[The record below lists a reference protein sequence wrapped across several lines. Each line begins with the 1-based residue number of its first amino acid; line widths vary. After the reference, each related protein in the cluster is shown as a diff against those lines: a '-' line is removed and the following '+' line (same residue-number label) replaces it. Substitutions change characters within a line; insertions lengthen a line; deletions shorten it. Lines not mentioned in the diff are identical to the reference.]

1 MELYNLVLDGIKV
14 SKIGYRV
21 KTDKG
26 NVYDIHTKR
35 EISDVKVSGNIHG
48 ELSAGM
54 DIFRSSEGLIPVELR
69 EEKGRDR
76 NLTVETL
83 FSLIGSSLPGF
94 NCDVK
99 YGERL
104 SSSIK
109 IYNDL
114 NRRYYVKKLVR
125 SILKDDFH
133 LYELFGVRRTGKT
146 VSMYHIMDGL
156 LKGGVDLRDMC
167 YVSLKGNN
175 LVNSDELA
183 DIVDVMANK
192 EGIKYI
198 FIDEITYISDNIDFL
213 KSYGDSVDGS
223 TIIMSGTNSSVFLTP
238 NIDSLYDRSAI
249 QRTTRIPF
257 KEFSYLYPNATIL
270 DYIRA
275 GGVLRKKYNYNK
287 EYEEDYNYNLK
298 ESKDSD
304 VDAYITSSIYKN
316 ILNGLERSDAFSWM
330 TPPLYK
336 LYISG
341 NKEFIRTVLIKMAQR
356 NSMDIVYTV
365 LEKEFV
371 SSDIGSMLDLYAKDS
386 TKLDENGIQNKELVK
401 LRKHSKDM
409 KKVLGEMLSDELSI
423 MEKPKGADINMES
436 ILSSMKDYLRKI
448 NCLYSNSYLLETGGS
463 KVPEIITVEYFSPI
477 LVRYGL
483 ACKLVGML
491 KDRSKEF
498 CDRLLEEVKKKG
510 IIDLDATLLY
520 NSVDDMINDALNGVE
535 GELCEEIIRT
545 DLNSVRPESVG
556 KFRSDISGMEID
568 ILYKNDIVEVKNA
581 DHVYVDQA
589 RWLLDLYFLEDER
602 YKNKRRVLL
611 TNMSEEKVVYW
622 SRRDALKSLK
632 ESKEKRG
639 IKVSKSILDELESDD
654 KRLDIKQEV
663 YCLNISKYLLNAY
676 DEEVKDRLAH
686 EKK

>member
-1 MELYNLVLDGIKV
+1 MIEVL
-14 SKIGYRV
+14 SR
-21 KTDKG
+21 
-26 NVYDIHTKR
+26 
-35 EISDVKVSGNIHG
+35 
-48 ELSAGM
+48 
-54 DIFRSSEGLIPVELR
+54 ELR
-69 EEKGRDR
+69 EY
-76 NLTVETL
+76 L
-83 FSLIGSSLPGF
+83 
-94 NCDVK
+94 
-99 YGERL
+99 
-104 SSSIK
+104 
-109 IYNDL
+109 
-114 NRRYYVKKLVR
+114 
-125 SILKDDFH
+125 
-133 LYELFGVRRTGKT
+133 
-146 VSMYHIMDGL
+146 
-156 LKGGVDLRDMC
+156 
-167 YVSLKGNN
+167 
-175 LVNSDELA
+175 
-183 DIVDVMANK
+183 
-192 EGIKYI
+192 
-198 FIDEITYISDNIDFL
+198 
-213 KSYGDSVDGS
+213 
-223 TIIMSGTNSSVFLTP
+223 
-238 NIDSLYDRSAI
+238 
-249 QRTTRIPF
+249 F

-463 KVPEIITVEYFSPI
+463 KVPKIITVEYFSPI

-491 KDRSKEF
+491 KDRRKEF
-498 CDRLLEEVKKKG
+498 CDRLLRK
-510 IIDLDATLLY
+510 
-520 NSVDDMINDALNGVE
+520 
-535 GELCEEIIRT
+535 
-545 DLNSVRPESVG
+545 
-556 KFRSDISGMEID
+556 
-568 ILYKNDIVEVKNA
+568 
-581 DHVYVDQA
+581 
-589 RWLLDLYFLEDER
+589 
-602 YKNKRRVLL
+602 
-611 TNMSEEKVVYW
+611 
-622 SRRDALKSLK
+622 
-632 ESKEKRG
+632 
-639 IKVSKSILDELESDD
+639 
-654 KRLDIKQEV
+654 
-663 YCLNISKYLLNAY
+663 
-676 DEEVKDRLAH
+676 
-686 EKK
+686 

>member
-1 MELYNLVLDGIKV
+1 
-14 SKIGYRV
+14 
-21 KTDKG
+21 
-26 NVYDIHTKR
+26 
-35 EISDVKVSGNIHG
+35 
-48 ELSAGM
+48 
-54 DIFRSSEGLIPVELR
+54 
-69 EEKGRDR
+69 
-76 NLTVETL
+76 
-83 FSLIGSSLPGF
+83 
-94 NCDVK
+94 
-99 YGERL
+99 
-104 SSSIK
+104 
-109 IYNDL
+109 
-114 NRRYYVKKLVR
+114 
-125 SILKDDFH
+125 
-133 LYELFGVRRTGKT
+133 
-146 VSMYHIMDGL
+146 
-156 LKGGVDLRDMC
+156 
-167 YVSLKGNN
+167 
-175 LVNSDELA
+175 
-183 DIVDVMANK
+183 
-192 EGIKYI
+192 
-198 FIDEITYISDNIDFL
+198 
-213 KSYGDSVDGS
+213 
-223 TIIMSGTNSSVFLTP
+223 
-238 NIDSLYDRSAI
+238 
-249 QRTTRIPF
+249 
-257 KEFSYLYPNATIL
+257 
-270 DYIRA
+270 
-275 GGVLRKKYNYNK
+275 
-287 EYEEDYNYNLK
+287 
-298 ESKDSD
+298 
-304 VDAYITSSIYKN
+304 
-316 ILNGLERSDAFSWM
+316 
-330 TPPLYK
+330 
-336 LYISG
+336 
-341 NKEFIRTVLIKMAQR
+341 
-356 NSMDIVYTV
+356 MDIVYTV

-491 KDRSKEF
+491 KDRRKEF

-611 TNMSEEKVVYW
+611 TNMSEEKVEYW